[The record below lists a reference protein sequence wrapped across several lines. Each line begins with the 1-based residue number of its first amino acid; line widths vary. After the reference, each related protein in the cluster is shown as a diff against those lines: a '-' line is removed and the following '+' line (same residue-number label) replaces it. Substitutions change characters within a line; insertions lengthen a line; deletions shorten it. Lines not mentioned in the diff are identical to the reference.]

1 MDKRDDKPWDD
12 SLRKLVRANP
22 QAFVTWILGEAK
34 FIGEL
39 PEKLKTWKLEV
50 DALLRTF
57 VNGQEMLLH
66 IEFQTYNDPG
76 MAERLLRYNV
86 LLRSEYK
93 LPVLSCVIYLLRDG
107 SVPPSLLRWS
117 VPTRR

>member
-1 MDKRDDKPWDD
+1 MDKHDDKPWDD

-22 QAFVTWILGEAK
+22 QAFITWILGEGK
-34 FIGEL
+34 FIAGL

-50 DALLRTF
+50 DALLRTY
-57 VNGQEMLLH
+57 VKGHEMLLH
-66 IEFQTYNDPG
+66 IEFQTCNDLE

-93 LPVLSCVIYLLRDG
+93 LPVVSCVIYLLRDG
-107 SVPPSLLRWS
+107 
-117 VPTRR
+117 T